1 MVLKVFVDTR
11 MIEKAEDIAAY
22 IQRVHSVSMTPG
34 NVYDALIALREKEML
49 ALALGLGE
57 HLLITIKGRKHL
69 CDVGEW
75 DEERDDVR
83 FAALM
88 RGLTAGGH
96 HPDVT
101 EVVNLLIESVGPE
114 VRKAYDEIRS
124 FPKSNGKA
132 DP

>member
-11 MIEKAEDIAAY
+11 MVERAEDIAAY
-22 IQRVHSVSMTPG
+22 IQRVHSASVTPG
-34 NVYDALIALREKEML
+34 NVYDALIALKASEMMEPVN
-49 ALALGLGE
+49 AGGE
-57 HLLITIKGRKHL
+57 RLFITIKGRKHL

-114 VRKAYDEIRS
+114 VRKAYDEIHPDIEWES
-124 FPKSNGKA
+124 
-132 DP
+132 